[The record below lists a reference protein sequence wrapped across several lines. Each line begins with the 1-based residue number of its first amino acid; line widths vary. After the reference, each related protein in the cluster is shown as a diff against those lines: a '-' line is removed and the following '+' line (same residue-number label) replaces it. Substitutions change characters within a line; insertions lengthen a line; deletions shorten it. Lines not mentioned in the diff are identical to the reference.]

1 MQFFIVLCKNK
12 EYDAHYILNFEN
24 LNNYPM
30 ELKTVSWQFYSYQ
43 NPFKKHIKEHRIYF
57 VEQLV
62 HRKIEQKVQKFHG
75 YPLPPTCTASSIIN
89 TPHQSGVLVTLDES
103 ALTQLYHSG
112 PQWTLQS
119 TLDIEH

>member
-75 YPLPPTCTASSIIN
+75 YPLPPNMHSLFHYQHPPPEWCISYSRRICIDT
-89 TPHQSGVLVTLDES
+89 TLS
-103 ALTQLYHSG
+103 LR
-112 PQWTLQS
+112 S
-119 TLDIEH
+119 TVDITVYS